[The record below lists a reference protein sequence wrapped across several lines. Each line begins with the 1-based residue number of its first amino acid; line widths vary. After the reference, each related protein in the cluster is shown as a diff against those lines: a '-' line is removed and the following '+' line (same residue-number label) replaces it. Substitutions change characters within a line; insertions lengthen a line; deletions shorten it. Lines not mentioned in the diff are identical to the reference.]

1 MLVVG
6 GWRFWDLEIGV
17 ALPLALGLT
26 ASSAG
31 GSGAGRGVGELG
43 VRTRECA
50 VGVAK
55 LGGVES
61 VWWWTGGEANHFV
74 LSRCAM
80 QGRNLLL
87 WKAAG
92 AVSTN
97 WRLSRG
103 IRYYGK
109 AGDSPHSKTD
119 KTTSLPVVNN
129 D

>member
-80 QGRNLLL
+80 QGGSPLFC
-87 WKAAG
+87 
-92 AVSTN
+92 S
-97 WRLSRG
+97 WRC
-103 IRYYGK
+103 
-109 AGDSPHSKTD
+109 DSKTIHLFLILLIFLEYFYLYR
-119 KTTSLPVVNN
+119 S
-129 D
+129 